1 MVARLAIEM
10 IQLVTATATATAMAI
25 LTTTVT
31 AITKLSLATLTAI
44 QILAEDMTPKTLYHQ
59 ENAASMVEV
68 AIWNKRL
75 ATAMIQS
82 VMLMA
87 IPALTTMIAT

>member
-68 AIWNKRL
+68 AMWNKRL
-75 ATAMIQS
+75 ATAIIQ
-82 VMLMA
+82 
-87 IPALTTMIAT
+87 